1 MGDVAAV
8 EVVEIPAEATHE
20 LRRLVLRGG
29 RADADVDFP
38 EDRADGAFHLGAR
51 TADGD
56 LVGVAT
62 FAPRDSDHRPGRRAY
77 QLRGMAVH
85 ESHQG
90 AGVGRHLLDQ
100 AAVRLRDVGAEVL
113 WANGRDTALG
123 FYRRWGMEVVG
134 DGFVNA
140 AGIPHHVVIYDL

>member
-8 EVVEIPAEATHE
+8 EVVEIPAEATHD
-20 LRRLVLRGG
+20 LRRAVLRGG

-38 EDRADGAFHLGAR
+38 EDRVEGAFHLGGW
-51 TADGD
+51 TSDGE

-62 FAPRDSDHRPGRRAY
+62 FSPRDTEHRPGRRAY
-77 QLRGMAVH
+77 QLRGMAVL

-90 AGVGRHLLDQ
+90 AGVGRQLLDV
-100 AAVRLRDVGAEVL
+100 AAARLREAGAEVL

-123 FYRRWGMEVVG
+123 FYRRWGMDVVG
-134 DGFVNA
+134 DGFVNP